1 MFGILYMVEKVVCLV
16 EKYFVNYKFFNGVV
30 VFLYS
35 VLGLFYI
42 IIITVYSNLVKFVEM

>member
-30 VFLYS
+30 VFLYL

-42 IIITVYSNLVKFVEM
+42 ISLMVNNIRLK